1 MTVSDGKT
9 QGTAR
14 TSTSSEVSFQS
25 ADVTPT
31 ARWPLVST
39 GPLASMAVKIAAV
52 VVPRTG

>member
-9 QGTAR
+9 QGTAW
-14 TSTSSEVSFQS
+14 TSTSPEVSFHS

-39 GPLASMAVKIAAV
+39 RPLASMAAKIAAV

>member
-14 TSTSSEVSFQS
+14 ASTSLEVSFHS

-31 ARWPLVST
+31 ARGPLVST
-39 GPLASMAVKIAAV
+39 RPLASMAVKIATV